1 MWSYFWRRV
10 VLYLWPTALL
20 LAFSRVLLLCR
31 KWYMYISCN
40 LILLHDS
47 YEIKCLL
54 NSVKIPSQQLRK
66 LYYSK
71 CIANSCFFVFFSD
84 SNVSLALTPLN
95 SFNESYFD
103 QDHFM
108 SPCSDFNMTF
118 FTASLKRTNDS
129 QTQWVRLT
137 SFKQLLLNIIYI

>member
-1 MWSYFWRRV
+1 MFV
-10 VLYLWPTALL
+10 ELG
-20 LAFSRVLLLCR
+20 
-31 KWYMYISCN
+31 I
-40 LILLHDS
+40 
-47 YEIKCLL
+47 
-54 NSVKIPSQQLRK
+54 KIPSQQLRK
-66 LYYSK
+66 LYYTK

-129 QTQWVRLT
+129 QTQ
-137 SFKQLLLNIIYI
+137 